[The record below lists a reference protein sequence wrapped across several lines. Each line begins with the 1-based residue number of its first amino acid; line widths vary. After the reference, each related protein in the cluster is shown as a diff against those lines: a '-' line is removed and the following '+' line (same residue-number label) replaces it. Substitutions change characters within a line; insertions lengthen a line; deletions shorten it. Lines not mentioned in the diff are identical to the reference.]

1 MSSMKQKQIRKATL
15 DDLNEVLLWV
25 VKFFKESPWV
35 DKVPFVLEDMESF
48 VVNMITGDKTV
59 IFLHDKGMIAG
70 ALFFPPFNYN
80 YVISQEV
87 MWFAEEDGGSLLEA
101 FEQWSIQ
108 NGARMIDMSCIAN
121 EREDAVLRLF
131 KRKGYNKMEN
141 HLVKEV
147 A

>member
-1 MSSMKQKQIRKATL
+1 
-15 DDLNEVLLWV
+15 
-25 VKFFKESPWV
+25 
-35 DKVPFVLEDMESF
+35 
-48 VVNMITGDKTV
+48 
-59 IFLHDKGMIAG
+59 
-70 ALFFPPFNYN
+70 
-80 YVISQEV
+80 